1 MENIQKLLRQ
11 YRWVFSI
18 AYRNYTVYIKD
29 VIGINVVYVIRLFVI
44 IFFYKAIYLAKW
56 SDLVN
61 GYTLEQVTRALIFVQ
76 AVVVAKSR
84 ITDEVNI
91 DIRTGK
97 IATYLLNP
105 IHYISYKFFESFSK
119 SIYNLIIS
127 LAIGL
132 GLWWVLL
139 GSIPLSL
146 GGILWGIVLLL
157 GGLLINF
164 FSYFMIGLLGFY
176 TEDADSFRLL
186 FSRMEMFFWGNIL
199 PLPFMPVFLQTIA
212 FLSPFAYAGYTA
224 WLIFTKFTV
233 PIFIHY
239 VGMQILWIILLIG
252 ICYFIYYKAQKRLTI
267 NGG

>member
-1 MENIQKLLRQ
+1 MKNVQKLCRQ

-18 AYRNYTVYIKD
+18 AYRNYTTYIKD
-29 VIGINVVYVIRLFVI
+29 IIGINVVYVIRLLVI

-56 SDLVN
+56 SALVN

-84 ITDEVNI
+84 ITDDVNI
-91 DIRTGK
+91 DIKTGK

-105 IHYISYKFFESFSK
+105 IHYISYKFFESFPK

-127 LAIGL
+127 LAV
-132 GLWWVLL
+132 GLWLWLL
-139 GSIPLSL
+139 LLWSIPVS
-146 GGILWGIVLLL
+146 IWWIVWGIVLLV
-157 GGLLINF
+157 GGMLINF
-164 FSYFMIGLLGFY
+164 FWYFMIGLLGFY

-186 FSRMEMFFWGNIL
+186 YARMEMFFWGNIL

-233 PIFIHY
+233 ATFIHY
-239 VGMQILWIILLIG
+239 AGMQILWIILLIG
-252 ICYFIYYKAQKRLTI
+252 ICYFIYNKAQKRLNI